1 MMAIEWKHFAFE
13 ELGSELLY
21 EILRLR
27 QEVFILE
34 QKCFYLDA
42 DGLDKKA
49 LHLCAFDA
57 GRLMAYGR
65 ILGPGLVYPQ
75 PSFGRV
81 LVHRDYRGKGLGKAL
96 THALIR
102 LAESEFQSKELC
114 ISAQAYLKSFYE
126 GFDFRPEGGEYL
138 DAGIPHIRM
147 IRDGRRSSSYLE

>member
-1 MMAIEWKHFAFE
+1 MEWKHFTFE
-13 ELGSELLY
+13 ELGSDLLY

-42 DGLDKKA
+42 DGLDKEA
-49 LHLCAFDA
+49 LHLCTFDA
-57 GRLMAYGR
+57 GRPIAYGR
-65 ILGPGLVYPQ
+65 ILGPERVYPQ

-81 LVHRDYRGKGLGKAL
+81 LVARDYRGRGLGKEL

-102 LAESEFQSKELC
+102 LSESEFHRKDLC

-126 GFDFRPEGGEYL
+126 GFGFRPEGEEYL
-138 DAGIPHIRM
+138 DAGIPHIKM
-147 IRDGRRSSSYLE
+147 IRG